1 MARAQHV
8 EAAIFLP
15 QYLLSSQGDR
25 VAMAHAVEGRFPFLD
40 HRLVEFCNRLP
51 TDLKL
56 HGLQEKYLLKQVVA
70 DLIPALIRER
80 PKQPYRA
87 PIVPAF
93 LGDAAP
99 AELTEVLSEAAT
111 AEAGYFDPVAVRG
124 LVEKGRRQGRLS
136 EFEAMALV
144 GIASTHLLH
153 ERFGAGFS
161 ARLPAPADDVV
172 DVGGTVALPT

>member
-1 MARAQHV
+1 
-8 EAAIFLP
+8 
-15 QYLLSSQGDR
+15 

-56 HGLQEKYLLKQVVA
+56 HGLQEKYLLKRVVA

-93 LGDAAP
+93 LGTEAP
-99 AELTEVLSEAAT
+99 APLREVLSEAAT
-111 AEAGYFDPVAVRG
+111 VEAGYFDPVAVRG
-124 LVEKGRRQGRLS
+124 LVEKGRRLGRLS

-144 GIASTHLLH
+144 GVASVHLVHDL
-153 ERFGAGFS
+153 FGAGFR

-172 DVGGTVALPT
+172 EVGAVTPLVT